1 MLVLIVSKNVFS
13 QELKVDLSYKYL
25 YANQWDKAVQTYNF
39 SRPFLSEK
47 QPLFQNGIKASF
59 SIIFKNDKDLKHGM
73 QMSYSYFRSSAENV
87 EFNNTLRLHFLDMGY
102 LMHYENTEKWKGI
115 YADIVVS
122 VSSSGLFRYV
132 NDEPLI
138 IDESSSKALGVGVE
152 LNLKLGYCV
161 QLRHNQCL
169 STFIS
174 LGYTPYFYSPLMEGV
189 INQTNGLSSKSW
201 TGILSAQMGLSYHL
215 KRSS

>member
-1 MLVLIVSKNVFS
+1 MLVLIVSKHVFS

-47 QPLFQNGIKASF
+47 QPLFQNGIKSSF
-59 SIIFKNDKDLKHGM
+59 STIFKNDKDLKHGM

-161 QLRHNQCL
+161 QLKHNQCL
-169 STFIS
+169 SPFIS
-174 LGYTPYFYSPLMEGV
+174 LGCTPYFYYPLMEGV

-201 TGILSAQMGLSYHL
+201 TGILSAQLGLSYHL